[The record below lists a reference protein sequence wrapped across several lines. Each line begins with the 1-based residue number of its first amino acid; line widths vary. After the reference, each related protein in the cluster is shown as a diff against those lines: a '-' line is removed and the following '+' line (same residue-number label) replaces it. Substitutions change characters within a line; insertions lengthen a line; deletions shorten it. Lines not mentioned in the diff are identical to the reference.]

1 MDFSSKKNRNSL
13 TQAWVLPVCKSSTLK
28 PSHSSNILP
37 LLAFIADSLAKCW
50 CSKSRSRFL
59 QSLLRRLCWQML
71 VPPQS
76 LQLLLRRLCWQM
88 LVPPQSLHLLLRRLC
103 SHFFSTRRAAPPEPC
118 RSCHCRPLSSEASL
132 AASSSSLRDQLGAPV
147 QHRLRVCV
155 FLLLRNKQHTLSH
168 FYVCQ
173 N

>member
-59 QSLLRRLCWQML
+59 QS
-71 VPPQS
+71 
-76 LQLLLRRLCWQM
+76 LLRRLCWQM

>member
-76 LQLLLRRLCWQM
+76 LQLLLPR
-88 LVPPQSLHLLLRRLC
+88 VLRRLC
-103 SHFFSTRRAAPPEPC
+103 SRFFSTRRAAPPEPC

>member
-71 VPPQS
+71 APPQS
-76 LQLLLRRLCWQM
+76 LQ
-88 LVPPQSLHLLLRRLC
+88 LLLRRLC
-103 SHFFSTRRAAPPEPC
+103 SHFFSTRRAAPPEP
-118 RSCHCRPLSSEASL
+118 RRGCHCRPLSSEASS